1 MNDSMTFAE
10 LERHALK
17 LESER
22 DLVNAAAAFEAA
34 LRLNDASQ
42 SCAEGRAR
50 IAIQL
55 RDDNAAEHCARALAF
70 HENNPQL
77 QLRMIATAVANLG
90 ISASPLLDAYLDR
103 HPRDIGALELMAGL
117 QAEAGAGD
125 DFVDRYRSAMS
136 GQPPNKQLLMSYW
149 NVLSRS
155 GRLSD
160 ALESMDA
167 NRTFLENDRHF
178 RMLEIGI
185 AAHAGQIDRASKLL
199 EEQDDRPDAQL
210 ARGLNR
216 LQRGDPAK
224 AARFLEEV
232 VSLQA
237 GNLEAWSL
245 LELAWRMTEDRRHA
259 WLVGEPKMYGA
270 KTLNLTNQQ
279 LGEIAVTLRA
289 LHQASAQPIGQ
300 SVRGG
305 TQTPGQLF
313 GRTEPEIALLVN
325 ALTAAIKDFVI
336 DLPPSDQN
344 HPVLRYREAG
354 MAFGPSWSIR
364 FTDSGHHAAHFHPGG
379 ILSSACY
386 ICVPDTLADDI
397 EKPGWLE
404 IGRPPPELGLDIPP
418 LETFQ
423 PLPGRLVLFPSF
435 LFHGT
440 RPFAGGERLTVA
452 FDVVPVQA

>member
-1 MNDSMTFAE
+1 
-10 LERHALK
+10 
-17 LESER
+17 
-22 DLVNAAAAFEAA
+22 
-34 LRLNDASQ
+34 
-42 SCAEGRAR
+42 
-50 IAIQL
+50 
-55 RDDNAAEHCARALAF
+55 
-70 HENNPQL
+70 
-77 QLRMIATAVANLG
+77 
-90 ISASPLLDAYLDR
+90 
-103 HPRDIGALELMAGL
+103 
-117 QAEAGAGD
+117 
-125 DFVDRYRSAMS
+125 
-136 GQPPNKQLLMSYW
+136 
-149 NVLSRS
+149 
-155 GRLSD
+155 
-160 ALESMDA
+160 
-167 NRTFLENDRHF
+167 
-178 RMLEIGI
+178 MLEIGI

-397 EKPGWLE
+397 EKPWTSRRL
-404 IGRPPPELGLDIPP
+404 RPFSPCPAGSFS
-418 LETFQ
+418 FQ
-423 PLPGRLVLFPSF
+423 AFFSTGPGRSQVANGSRSHSTWSRSKP
-435 LFHGT
+435 
-440 RPFAGGERLTVA
+440 ERQVSSDSGRA
-452 FDVVPVQA
+452 